1 MISVPEYEWKNT
13 ETEEVV
19 TVERKAADY
28 QVPPD
33 DSGKW
38 VRVYS
43 FGLGRVDGG
52 GGTPGRSS
60 ARRK

>member
-1 MISVPEYEWKNT
+1 MPEYEWKNT
-13 ETEEVV
+13 KTEEVV
-19 TVERKAADY
+19 TVSRKVADY

-33 DSGKW
+33 DSGNW